1 MIALDEAFAGVDEKN
16 IYNMFDLISKFKF
29 DYIMNSQVLWGDYAS
44 VKGLAIYELFR
55 PENAR
60 FVTVIPY
67 EWDGHIKRMKGDLS

>member
-1 MIALDEAFAGVDEKN
+1 MFLVHFFGVVT
-16 IYNMFDLISKFKF
+16 FFSCHSPDLISKFKF